1 MKTVSVCVLDV
12 IVSPALSTVLLMEN
26 ETEDSNPWDLPE
38 LQDTGVPWSG
48 KDWWLCPLIFSYQY
62 RKHLQSSW
70 PVDMFSE
77 GSVRIRTSHKTFL
90 LFIYLI
96 YHLFNDQ

>member
-1 MKTVSVCVLDV
+1 MMTVFVCVLDV

-48 KDWWLCPLIFSYQY
+48 KDW
-62 RKHLQSSW
+62 
-70 PVDMFSE
+70 
-77 GSVRIRTSHKTFL
+77 
-90 LFIYLI
+90 
-96 YHLFNDQ
+96 